1 MGRYYEGDIEGKFW
15 FGVQSSDAADRF
27 GVHYTELDYV
37 DYYFDKEDLPKVE
50 KELKYIEETIG
61 LNNLVKLTNFFDTCK
76 FCGKEEL
83 NKKGLLDIWTKYKVD
98 YADYLLGIKI
108 RDCIKEQGY
117 CSFTAEL

>member
-15 FGVQSSDAADRF
+15 FGVQSSVAADRF
-27 GVHYTELDYV
+27 GVHYTEPNYV

-50 KELKYIEETIG
+50 KELTNIENTVGKNNIKK
-61 LNNLVKLTNFFDTCK
+61 LNNFFDTT
-76 FCGKEEL
+76 CGYNDKILKEHNVYE
-83 NKKGLLDIWTKYKVD
+83 IWEKYKVD